1 MMPISLLKVLAS
13 SALPLRLDGASNAHV
28 VSKLVFAGL
37 IEADF
42 HFAGGRSD
50 LYRGDLDATVTAIT
64 PAGRELLASLQGSW
78 RSRKPRG
85 S

>member
-1 MMPISLLKVLAS
+1 MPISLLKVLAS
-13 SALPLRLDGASNAHV
+13 SALPLRLDGASNAQV

-37 IEADF
+37 IEVDF